1 MAVLDVLSKRVPQ
14 PPKDVELHAGGG
26 RRRANGVQMGQI
38 EVTCKKVT
46 QIPPNARRPSKKE
59 LVGEWD
65 FLMPLKSHSPTN
77 SFLEGHLAFGGIWVT
92 FLQVTSICPLC
103 TPFARRRPPPAR
115 SSAPFGG

>member
-14 PPKDVELHAGGG
+14 PPKGVELRAGGG
-26 RRRANGVQMGQI
+26 RRRANGVQRGQI

-65 FLMPLKSHSPTN
+65 FKTLSLRWLP
-77 SFLEGHLAFGGIWVT
+77 EGNQEALV
-92 FLQVTSICPLC
+92 
-103 TPFARRRPPPAR
+103 RRVP
-115 SSAPFGG
+115 S